1 MRSQSRTQGAE
12 SRLRAPSKITA
23 AIVAIAGLTLAAC
36 TTSSGGPNSRTG
48 AGTGGGSKG
57 SAGGGT
63 FTIGIG
69 VDLDTLDPAQQTT
82 TTVQNVI
89 DYGLQ
94 TLVTFDQNGRV
105 QPLLA
110 NSWSTSNNG
119 RALTLKL
126 RTGVKFHDGT
136 PFNADAVKF
145 SLGRLIDP
153 KIKVPIGAA
162 FQVIKSID
170 VVNPSTIRLDLA
182 YVDPNLL
189 PNLGVT
195 VASIISPASAKK
207 YGNSYT
213 NIVHP
218 VGTGPY
224 EFVSFQKG
232 TKAAYQRYDGYWG
245 DKPYYSKVVFDI
257 IPEANSREAGL
268 RSGQLDMIMNP
279 PVTDLKSLSAG
290 GDTTVLKAP
299 SDRAIFVAFNNSK
312 APFDNAKV
320 RQAFNYAIDK
330 NAIIKNVLFGAVDQ
344 MDSPFAAS
352 IAGYCKTGDYSYDP
366 SKAKQL
372 LSESGVGKISVTMG
386 SPTGRYLQD
395 IQASQAIA
403 GFLREV
409 GVTVNVKTMDWPS
422 YVSAMQDKNGPFDL
436 HLLGWAPGAL
446 DAPTQMQMFDKA
458 SLAPKGLNNSFY
470 TDPQVEAM
478 FAKASKDLDESSR
491 NAQYCQI
498 QNKIWQDAP
507 WTFLWSQTLILAYKS
522 DIAGISYQPN
532 EKFETINAHPK

>member
-1 MRSQSRTQGAE
+1 MSSHPLSTIGAARAG
-12 SRLRAPSKITA
+12 RLWGRGTGRFTV
-23 AIVAIAGLTLAAC
+23 AIVAITALTLSAC
-36 TTSSGGPNSRTG
+36 TTGGNSSK
-48 AGTGGGSKG
+48 AQQG
-57 SAGGGT
+57 SAT

-69 VDLDTLDPAQQTT
+69 VDLDTVDPAQQTT

-94 TLVTFDQNGRV
+94 TLVTFDKDGNV
-105 QPLLA
+105 KPMLA
-110 NSWSTSNNG
+110 TSWSTSSDG
-119 RALTLKL
+119 LALTLKL

-170 VVNPSTIRLDLA
+170 VVDPSTVRLNLK
-182 YVDPNLL
+182 YVDPNML

-195 VASIISPASAKK
+195 VASILSPESATKD
-207 YGNSYT
+207 GNSYT

-224 EFVSFQKG
+224 KFVSFQKDS
-232 TKAAYQRYDGYWG
+232 KATYERYDGYWG

-279 PVTDLKSLSAG
+279 PVTDLKSLAAG
-290 GDTTVLKAP
+290 GDITVAKAP
-299 SDRAIFVAFNNSK
+299 SDRSIFIAFNNTK
-312 APFDNAKV
+312 APFTNAKV
-320 RQAFNYAIDK
+320 RQAFNYAVDK
-330 NAIIKNVLFGAVDQ
+330 KAIIKSVLFDAVDQ
-344 MDSPFAAS
+344 MDSPFATS
-352 IAGYCKTGDYSYDP
+352 IAGHCMTGDYTYNPD
-366 SKAKQL
+366 KAKQL
-372 LSESGVGKISVTMG
+372 LAESGVGKISVTMG

-395 IQASQAIA
+395 LQASQAIA
-403 GFLREV
+403 GYLRKV

-422 YVSAMQDKNGPFDL
+422 YVSAMQDQNGPFDL

-446 DAPTQMQMFDKA
+446 DAPTQMEMFTKA
-458 SLAPKGLNNSFY
+458 SWAPKGLNNGFY
-470 TDPQVEAM
+470 SNPTVESA
-478 FAKASKDLDESSR
+478 FAKASRDLDEASR
-491 NAQYCQI
+491 DAQYCQI
-498 QNKIWQDAP
+498 QKTMWTDAP
-507 WTFLWSQTLILAYKS
+507 WIFLWSQTLIMAYKS
-522 DIAGISYQPN
+522 DIEGISYQPN
-532 EKFETINAHPK
+532 EKFETINAHPKNEH